1 MTGVPTPVP
10 AAAAARDG
18 PDPATAEGR
27 VIVIGG
33 PTASGKSSVAV
44 ELARAL
50 DGTVINADSM
60 QVYRELAIVTARPTR
75 AQTDRVPHRLYGT
88 MPAAEPCSAARWRDA
103 ALAEIAAALAE
114 GRTPIVVGGTGL
126 YLRALVEG
134 IAEIPPVPPAV
145 RAAAEA
151 RLAEIGGAA
160 FRAELADRDPETAAR
175 LSDNDRQRLI
185 RAAEVVAATGRPIAE
200 WQRGRTL
207 TPPPG
212 LAFDVI
218 ALMPPRPALYAAC
231 DGRFEVMMATGA
243 VEEVEALDALGLD
256 PSLPAM
262 KALGVPELRRLVR
275 GEIGHDA
282 AVARAQTATRRYA
295 KRQTTWFRHQLP
307 AEGGNVRYAC
317 AIDAQYSNRLSQEIL
332 TKIRNLD

>member
-1 MTGVPTPVP
+1 
-10 AAAAARDG
+10 
-18 PDPATAEGR
+18 
-27 VIVIGG
+27 
-33 PTASGKSSVAV
+33 
-44 ELARAL
+44 
-50 DGTVINADSM
+50 
-60 QVYRELAIVTARPTR
+60 
-75 AQTDRVPHRLYGT
+75 
-88 MPAAEPCSAARWRDA
+88 
-103 ALAEIAAALAE
+103 
-114 GRTPIVVGGTGL
+114 
-126 YLRALVEG
+126 
-134 IAEIPPVPPAV
+134 
-145 RAAAEA
+145 
-151 RLAEIGGAA
+151 

-218 ALMPPRPALYAAC
+218 ALIPPRPALYAAC

-307 AEGGNVRYAC
+307 AEGGNVRYAR